1 MNIEIAKR
9 VARCFLLGLM
19 IALFADASY
28 HLGVGVI
35 DERAESLMTGGFL
48 MFTAV
53 TLAWLRLSLN
63 FSGGKKGEGH
73 LRIRSNWMSTEAA

>member
-1 MNIEIAKR
+1 MKIEIAKR

-28 HLGVGVI
+28 HLGTGVI
-35 DERAESLMTGGFL
+35 EERVESLMTGGFL

-53 TLAWLRLSLN
+53 TLAWLRMSLN
-63 FSGGKKGEGH
+63 FSAGQNGEGH
-73 LRIRSNWMSTEAA
+73 LRIRSNWMSSEAA